1 MRDVAHKEVPMVLLK
16 SCPRC
21 HGDMMQEEL
30 LGEVEIV
37 CLQCGHRTYP
47 NAQAKQPAAAVSV
60 ARKAA

>member
-1 MRDVAHKEVPMVLLK
+1 MILLK

-30 LGEVEIV
+30 LGELELV

-47 NAQAKQPAAAVSV
+47 DAQAKQTAAPSRIAK
-60 ARKAA
+60 KAA

>member
-1 MRDVAHKEVPMVLLK
+1 MILMK

-21 HGDMMQEEL
+21 HGDMMKEEL

-47 NAQAKQPAAAVSV
+47 ETQTRQAQALVSV
-60 ARKAA
+60 TKKAA

>member
-1 MRDVAHKEVPMVLLK
+1 MMLLK

-30 LGEVEIV
+30 PGEIEIV

-47 NAQAKQPAAAVSV
+47 EALIQQPVAQLPI
-60 ARKAA
+60 RKAA